1 MIIMEPQKEN
11 MLNLTLLSWNERNNR
26 MMKDGRFGWKRYH
39 VKMFNT
45 FVTIT
50 CTVTEFIERNSDAL
64 WVHEIKVWDGLVKV
78 IFVQARRY

>member
-1 MIIMEPQKEN
+1 
-11 MLNLTLLSWNERNNR
+11 

-64 WVHEIKVWDGLVKV
+64 WVHEIKFWDGLVIE
-78 IFVQARRY
+78 IFVQAKTILTSATMCAIRNVSLITETSMKG